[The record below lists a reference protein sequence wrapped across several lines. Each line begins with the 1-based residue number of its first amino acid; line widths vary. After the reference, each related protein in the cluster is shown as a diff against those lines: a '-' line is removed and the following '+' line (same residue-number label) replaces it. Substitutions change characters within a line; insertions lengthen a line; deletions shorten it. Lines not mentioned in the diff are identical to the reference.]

1 MKEKTSWYS
10 HRVEQTITLTRY
22 GAIGRPVLLFPTA
35 GGDAEEAERFL
46 MLDALAPLL
55 AEGRIKVFSVDSVA
69 GHAWAYSTGSGAHR
83 AWLQNQFDACIYQEV
98 VPAIRR
104 DCRSDDISVVATG
117 ASMGAFNALASICR
131 HPDAFDLAICMS
143 GTYDIADW
151 AGGEMTLDLYYSSP
165 LHFMANLGEGEQLRA
180 LRERFVILASGE
192 GEFEDPSQTWRVADV
207 LGRRDVPN
215 RVDMWGAH
223 YPHDWQTWRD
233 MLPTYLSQH
242 V

>member
-22 GAIGRPVLLFPTA
+22 GTIGRPVLIFPTA

-55 AEGRIKVFSVDSVA
+55 AEERIKVFSVDSVA
-69 GHAWAYSTGSGAHR
+69 GHAWAYSTGSPVYR
-83 AWLQNQFDACIYQEV
+83 SWLQNQFDACMYQEV

-104 DCRSDDISVVATG
+104 DCRSPDASVVAAG

-131 HPDAFDLAICMS
+131 HPDVFDLAICMS
-143 GTYDIADW
+143 GTYDIEQW
-151 AGGEMTLDLYYSSP
+151 TSGEVTLDLYYSSP
-165 LHFMANLGEGEQLRA
+165 LHFMTNLGEGEQLRA

-192 GEFEDPSQTWRVADV
+192 GAFEDPAQTWRVADV
-207 LGRRDVPN
+207 LGRRGVPN
-215 RVDMWGAH
+215 RVDMWGAQ
-223 YPHDWQTWRD
+223 YPHDWTTWRD
-233 MLPTYLSQH
+233 MLPTYLAQH
-242 V
+242 T